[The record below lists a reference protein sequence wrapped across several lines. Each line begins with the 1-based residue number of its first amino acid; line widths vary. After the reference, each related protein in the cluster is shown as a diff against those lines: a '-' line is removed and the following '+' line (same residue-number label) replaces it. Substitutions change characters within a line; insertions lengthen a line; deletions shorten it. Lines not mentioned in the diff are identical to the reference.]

1 MSLIFEVGSTDGPS
15 ARLGIKTAMSHV
27 ETLCGQPGGVAL
39 GDIESR
45 AGWSFF
51 RLKIG
56 SGLHEAMAER
66 CASMIDR
73 YRGGKPDERF
83 AKFLGDYLEHRG
95 CAVRLRM
102 LPAG

>member
-1 MSLIFEVGSTDGPS
+1 MSLIFEVGATDGPA
-15 ARLGIKTAMSHV
+15 ARLRVKTAMSHV
-27 ETLCGQPGGVAL
+27 ETLCGQPGGAAV

-56 SGLHEAMAER
+56 AGLHEAMSER
-66 CASMIDR
+66 FASMIDR

-102 LPAG
+102 LPG